1 MRRLLFNGCKSDIPA
16 LSAYFQY
23 YMSMKLNIFKVTMF
37 LCKFLELWNY
47 NQDLKRIFLVAWQCA
62 FKIHIENHI
71 AKNNWESFEN
81 LGG

>member
-37 LCKFLELWNY
+37 LCKFLEL
-47 NQDLKRIFLVAWQCA
+47 
-62 FKIHIENHI
+62 
-71 AKNNWESFEN
+71 
-81 LGG
+81 